1 MGAWGI
7 GPFDDDTGMEL
18 VEDAPDWA
26 TIREKLTVVAT
37 TSDYIEFTEAVHGWT
52 AAALVAKALGAS
64 FDDADDE
71 IGNVVTDMGVMPQDL
86 SALAIR
92 SLKRLKAGDSHL
104 YELWQDS
111 DEFETWLKGLTELA
125 VFIETRS
132 H

>member
-26 TIREKLTVVAT
+26 TIREKLTVVAM
-37 TSDYIEFTEAVHGWT
+37 TSDYIEFEEAVHGWT
-52 AAALVAKALGAS
+52 AAALVASALGAS

-71 IGNVVTDMGVMPQDL
+71 IVNVVANMGVMPQDL
-86 SALAIR
+86 STLAIR
-92 SLKRLKAGDSHL
+92 SLKRLETGNSHL
-104 YELWQDS
+104 FELWQDS
-111 DEFETWLKGLTELA
+111 DEFQTWLKGLVALA
-125 VFIETRS
+125 TYIETGR